1 MALLDLRLVLALVFF
16 TIASALGL
24 YLAPSS
30 AQAFDT
36 GPHADLTRDA
46 LTAEGFSPAAAD
58 VGMVDNWFV
67 DYYTNPDDNP
77 YSGHAGALVGLTRF
91 GFNHENWLPQ
101 WVEGARRLHFD
112 YEKRQV
118 GMPDLSTTAGIEKE
132 WQRLMFLTRK
142 WVRYAGRQS
151 KPDPLDVMAV
161 LGISLHA
168 VQDFYAHS
176 NWVEDPVAENG
187 RGGPGISSLG
197 YGETPTWFDVP
208 PQVRGQLVGNRA
220 VYTGVKGIPR
230 GHGNWQSNKNKSL
243 HDGLNKDW
251 PGRPK
256 YQQAYVTAYFASR
269 QWIRAVRSWLGNEP
283 LWRRAM
289 SLRDTAALRH
299 DVKGAEEISIFSG
312 HWQGGG
318 EPCLPFKCGERTGK
332 AGSVTSLRLALGDFH
347 DRGPTPY
354 RRAFDRNI
362 GGFRDFPAEATG
374 MPDLPSSRTDQ
385 VFTRFVKVEIL
396 NYRGIDLGD
405 PVGSADIYANAR
417 IDGQPYTS
425 TVINGADSFSF
436 PGSYAP
442 FTWIRSVPTY
452 QRESTPVESMTVRIE
467 TGRRNF
473 AGTDDNVYLNIGSHR
488 FSLGKRLY
496 DDFERGDDDT
506 YSVPIG
512 RATRDGFTVGDIS
525 RVAIEKSRDGVAG
538 GWFLH
543 GVTVKVNGRILVRNR
558 SIDRWLEDARRVWTA
573 SGLARDHRTNDVIPV
588 WLQLR
593 EDDFGPQ
600 DTGDLNPFDRNTSL
614 PLAYRLGTSVRRQV
628 TGGARL
634 SGRLPMEN
642 GDKARETYRI
652 FTFGVDPPPPP
663 VPPSDSSSPPTPPP
677 GPAGDADLIITKLTF
692 GEVTVKNQG
701 SAVAGPFTVT
711 VYNGAAVRDSVQFA
725 GLPAGAS
732 ATLPY
737 SSGSCEGSWAAVA
750 DSSNAVAESNETNN
764 TKVNLDE
771 APIC

>member
-1 MALLDLRLVLALVFF
+1 
-16 TIASALGL
+16 
-24 YLAPSS
+24 
-30 AQAFDT
+30 
-36 GPHADLTRDA
+36 
-46 LTAEGFSPAAAD
+46 
-58 VGMVDNWFV
+58 MVDNWFV

-77 YSGHAGALVGLTRF
+77 YSGHAGALIGLTRF

-112 YEKRQV
+112 YESRQV
-118 GMPDLSTTAGIEKE
+118 GMPNLSTTAGIEKE

-142 WVRYAGRQS
+142 WVQYAGRQ
-151 KPDPLDVMAV
+151 PHADPLDVMAV

-176 NWVEDPVAENG
+176 NWVEDPVAEDG
-187 RGGPGISSLG
+187 RGGPGVSSLG
-197 YGETPTWFDVP
+197 YGQTPTWFDVP
-208 PQVRGQLVGNRA
+208 PQTREQLVGNRA

-243 HDGLNKDW
+243 YGGLNKDW

-256 YQQAYVTAYFASR
+256 YEQAYVTAYFASR

-283 LWRRAM
+283 LWKRAM
-289 SLRDTAALRH
+289 SLRGTAALRH

-332 AGSVTSLRLALGDFH
+332 AGSVISLRLALGDFH

-354 RRAFDRNI
+354 RQAFNRYI

-385 VFTRFVKVEIL
+385 LYTRFVKVEII

-405 PVGSADIYANAR
+405 TIGSADIYANAR

-425 TVINGADSFSF
+425 TVINGEDSFSF

-442 FTWIRSVPTY
+442 FTWIRAVPTFR
-452 QRESTPVESMTVRIE
+452 RESTPVESMTVRIE
-467 TGRRNF
+467 TGNRRF

-488 FSLGKRLY
+488 FSLDKRLY

-506 YSVPIG
+506 YSVAIG
-512 RATRDGFTVGDIS
+512 PATRDGLTIGDIS
-525 RVAIEKSRDGVAG
+525 RVAIEKSKDGPAG

-543 GVTVKVNGRILVRNR
+543 GVTLKVNGRNLVSKRG
-558 SIDRWLEDARRVWTA
+558 IDRWLEDSHRVWTSA
-573 SGLARDHRTNDVIPV
+573 GLARDHRTDDVIPV

-600 DTGDLNPFDRNTSL
+600 DTGDLNLFDRNTAL
-614 PLAYRLGTSVRRQV
+614 PVAYRLGSSVRRTV
-628 TGGARL
+628 TGGALLR
-634 SGRLPMEN
+634 GRLPMEN
-642 GDKARETYRI
+642 GDKAQATYRI
-652 FTFGVDPPPPP
+652 HTFAVAPPPPP
-663 VPPSDSSSPPTPPP
+663 VPPPDERPPPLPPP
-677 GPAGDADLIITKLTF
+677 GPAGDADLIVTRLTL

-701 SAVAGPFTVT
+701 TVAAGPFTVT
-711 VYNGAAVRDSVQFA
+711 IYNGATVRDSVQVA
-725 GLPAGAS
+725 GLAAGSS

-737 SSGSCEGSWAAVA
+737 TSGSCDGSWTAVA
-750 DSSNAVAESNETNN
+750 DSSNVVPESNEENN
-764 TKVNLDE
+764 TRVNLDE

>member
-1 MALLDLRLVLALVFF
+1 VRRLIAIALAW
-16 TIASALGL
+16 GL
-24 YLAPSS
+24 CFVPSS

-46 LTAEGFSPAAAD
+46 LTAEGFSAAAGD

-77 YSGHAGALVGLTRF
+77 YSGHAGALIGLTRF

-112 YEKRQV
+112 YERRQV

-142 WVRYAGRQS
+142 WVQYAGRQPR
-151 KPDPLDVMAV
+151 PDPLDVMAV

-176 NWVEDPVAENG
+176 NWVEDPVTEDG
-187 RGGPGISSLG
+187 RGGPGVSSLG
-197 YGETPTWFDVP
+197 YGQMPTWFDVP
-208 PQVRGQLVGNRA
+208 PQVREQLVDNRA

-256 YQQAYVTAYFASR
+256 YEQAYVTAYFASR

-283 LWRRAM
+283 LWKRAM
-289 SLRDTAALRH
+289 SLPATAALRH

-332 AGSVTSLRLALGDFH
+332 AGSVVSLRLALGDFH
-347 DRGPTPY
+347 DRAPTPY
-354 RRAFDRNI
+354 RQAFNRYI
-362 GGFRDFPAEATG
+362 GGFREFPTEPINL
-374 MPDLPSSRTDQ
+374 PDLPSSRTDQ
-385 VFTRFVKVEIL
+385 LFTRFVKLEIL

-405 PVGSADIYANAR
+405 LVGSADIYANAR

-425 TVINGADSFSF
+425 TVINGEDSFAF

-442 FTWIRSVPTY
+442 FTWIRAVPTTK
-452 QRESTPVESMTVRIE
+452 RESMPVESMTVRIE
-467 TGRRNF
+467 TGGRSF
-473 AGTDDNVYLNIGSHR
+473 AGTDDNVYLSIGSHR
-488 FSLGKRLY
+488 FSLDKGLY

-512 RATRDGFTVGDIS
+512 AATRDGLTVGDIS
-525 RVAIEKSRDGVAG
+525 RVAIEKSKDGVAG

-543 GVTVKVNGRILVRNR
+543 GVTVEVNGRTLVSDRG
-558 SIDRWLEDARRVWTA
+558 IDRWLEDSHRTWTA
-573 SGLARDHRTNDVIPV
+573 SGLARDHRTADVVPV

-600 DTGDLNPFDRNTSL
+600 DTGDLNPFDRHTSL
-614 PLAYRLGTSVRRQV
+614 PIAYRLGTSVRRQV
-628 TGGARL
+628 TGGALLRGRL
-634 SGRLPMEN
+634 SLEN
-642 GDKARETYRI
+642 GDKAQAIYRI
-652 FTFGVDPPPPP
+652 RTFSVVPPPPP
-663 VPPSDSSSPPTPPP
+663 VPPPVKTSPPSPPP
-677 GPAGDADLIITKLTF
+677 GPAGDADLIVTRLTL

-701 SAVAGPFTVT
+701 IAAAGPFTVT
-711 VYNGAAVRDSVQFA
+711 IYNGATVRDSVQVA
-725 GLPAGAS
+725 GLSAGSS

-737 SSGSCEGSWAAVA
+737 TSGSCDGSWTAVA
-750 DSSNAVAESNETNN
+750 DSNNVIPESNEENN
-764 TKVNLDE
+764 TRVNLDE

>member
-1 MALLDLRLVLALVFF
+1 MRQLIAIVF
-16 TIASALGL
+16 ALGL
-24 YLAPSS
+24 CLVPSS
-30 AQAFDT
+30 ARAFDT
-36 GPHADLTRDA
+36 GPHADMTRDA
-46 LTAEGFSPAAAD
+46 LTAEGFSAAAAD

-77 YSGHAGALVGLTRF
+77 YSGHANALIGLTRF
-91 GFNHENWLPQ
+91 GSNRENWLNQ
-101 WVEGARRLHFD
+101 WVEGARRMHFD
-112 YEKRQV
+112 AESRQI
-118 GMPDLSTTAGIEKE
+118 GMPDLSTTAGVEME

-142 WVRYAGRQS
+142 WVQYAARQ
-151 KPDPLDVMAV
+151 PNPNPLDVMAV

-168 VQDFYAHS
+168 VQDFYTHS
-176 NWVEDPVAENG
+176 NWVEDPRAEDG
-187 RGGPGISSLG
+187 RGGPGVSSLG
-197 YGETPTWFDVP
+197 FGEMPTWFDVP
-208 PQVRGQLVGNRA
+208 PEVRRQLVGNRA
-220 VYTGVKGIPR
+220 VYTGVRGIPR
-230 GHGNWQSNKNKSL
+230 GHGNWQSDKNEHL
-243 HDGLNKDW
+243 RGGLNKDW

-256 YQQAYVTAYFASR
+256 YQKAYVTAYFATR

-289 SLRDTAALRH
+289 SLPSTAALRH

-332 AGSVTSLRLALGDFH
+332 AGSITSLRLALGDFH

-354 RRAFDRNI
+354 RQAFNRYI
-362 GGFRDFPAEATG
+362 GGFREYPTEPIN
-374 MPDLPSSRTDQ
+374 MPDLPSTRTDQ
-385 VFTRFVKVEIL
+385 LLTRFVKLEIV

-425 TVINGADSFSF
+425 TVINGEDSFSF
-436 PGSYAP
+436 SGSYAP
-442 FTWIRSVPTY
+442 FTWIRSVPIF

-467 TGRRNF
+467 TGGRNF
-473 AGTDDNVYLNIGSHR
+473 AGTDDNVYLDTGRHR
-488 FSLGKRLY
+488 FSLDKRLY

-512 RATRDGFTVGDIS
+512 AATRDGLTVGDIS

-543 GVTVKVNGRILVRNR
+543 GVTLVVNGRTLVRDR
-558 SIDRWLEDARRVWTA
+558 SIDRWLEGARRVWTA
-573 SGLARDHRTNDVIPV
+573 PNLARDHRTADVVPV

-600 DTGDLNPFDRNTSL
+600 DTGDLNPFDRVTPL
-614 PLAYRLGTSVRRQV
+614 PIAYRLGTSVRQQV

-634 SGRLPMEN
+634 SGRLPMDN
-642 GDKARETYRI
+642 GDKARATYRI
-652 FTFGVDPPPPP
+652 VTFDVDPPPPP
-663 VPPSDSSSPPTPPP
+663 VPPPDSTPPPPPPP
-677 GPAGDADLIITKLTF
+677 GPAGDADLIVTRLTI
-692 GEVTVKNQG
+692 GDVTVKNQG
-701 SAVAGPFTVT
+701 TVATGPFTVT
-711 VYNGAAVRDSVQFA
+711 VYNGPAVRDSVQFA

-732 ATLPY
+732 ATLTY
-737 SSGSCEGSWAAVA
+737 SSGSCDGSWTAVA
-750 DSSNAVAESNETNN
+750 DSSNVIPESNEDNN
-764 TKVNLDE
+764 TRANLDE